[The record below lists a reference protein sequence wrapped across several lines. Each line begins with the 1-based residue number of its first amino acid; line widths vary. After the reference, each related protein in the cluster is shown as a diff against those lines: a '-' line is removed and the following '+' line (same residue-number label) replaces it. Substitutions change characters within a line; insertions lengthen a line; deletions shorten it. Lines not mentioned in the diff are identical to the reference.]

1 MDLGNSL
8 FNARKKSGFSQEDI
22 AGKLGVSR
30 QTVSKW
36 ETGETLPDIRQAK
49 RMACLYHLSLDDL
62 IEFDIDISDIEQV
75 IENVSEEKQKSINWT
90 DVWGKKYPV
99 LTTYQQNVNIKKYS
113 GKLKELLG
121 SLQREYGYNDVD
133 ALLAVSYKRQHY

>member
-1 MDLGNSL
+1 
-8 FNARKKSGFSQEDI
+8 
-22 AGKLGVSR
+22 
-30 QTVSKW
+30 
-36 ETGETLPDIRQAK
+36 
-49 RMACLYHLSLDDL
+49 MACLYHLSLDDL

-133 ALLAVSYKRQHY
+133 ALLVLKDILANSWKTES

>member
-36 ETGETLPDIRQAK
+36 ETGETLPDIRFIPFII
-49 RMACLYHLSLDDL
+49 R
-62 IEFDIDISDIEQV
+62 
-75 IENVSEEKQKSINWT
+75 
-90 DVWGKKYPV
+90 
-99 LTTYQQNVNIKKYS
+99 
-113 GKLKELLG
+113 
-121 SLQREYGYNDVD
+121 
-133 ALLAVSYKRQHY
+133 